1 MSETTKSASPAVIMI
16 VDVRFMKSFDPSFG
30 QRKTRAHPKT
40 KIAPKTHTAIHRY
53 CIQCAEISRPMNSEV
68 SAPSTA
74 AAGFTVHAGA
84 PVIGVAPV

>member
-1 MSETTKSASPAVIMI
+1 
-16 VDVRFMKSFDPSFG
+16 
-30 QRKTRAHPKT
+30 
-40 KIAPKTHTAIHRY
+40 
-53 CIQCAEISRPMNSEV
+53 MNSEV